1 MRPSLLT
8 VVMAVAA
15 AAACLAHAGAEP
27 TTPRR
32 SRSLT
37 SGFLPPTVPGSD
49 DWDLCL
55 ESLLTLGLCKHDLL
69 ASFLAGR
76 PVPRECCLAAD
87 EAGHHCGPLT
97 RAVLGSILPRGLLA
111 QCAHRVA
118 TGGAPATRP
127 SQRRAPPRA
136 PTLETGPRAL
146 DGARPPP
153 PPVPEAPAGGSSGT
167 HRTPPARSARGE
179 EEESPPEPK
188 VIVSGGSAGRPARRA
203 PGAPPAAGAAP
214 PPQKGVP
221 AARPGVKGPP
231 VE

>member
-8 VVMAVAA
+8 VVALLA

-27 TTPRR
+27 TTLRQ
-32 SRSLT
+32 SLT

-49 DWDLCL
+49 DWNWCW
-55 ESLLTLGLCKHDLL
+55 ESLLTLGLCKHNLV

-76 PVPRECCLAAD
+76 PAPRECCLAVE

-111 QCAHRVA
+111 HCAHQVA
-118 TGGAPATRP
+118 TGGAPTRLP

-136 PTLETGPRAL
+136 PTLGT
-146 DGARPPP
+146 GARPPP
-153 PPVPEAPAGGSSGT
+153 PEARTDARSPPLRAPAEASSGT
-167 HRTPPARSARGE
+167 HRTPPARSARKE
-179 EEESPPEPK
+179 DEESPPEAK
-188 VIVSGGSAGRPARRA
+188 VIVAGGSAGRPARRA
-203 PGAPPAAGAAP
+203 PDGPPAAGAAP